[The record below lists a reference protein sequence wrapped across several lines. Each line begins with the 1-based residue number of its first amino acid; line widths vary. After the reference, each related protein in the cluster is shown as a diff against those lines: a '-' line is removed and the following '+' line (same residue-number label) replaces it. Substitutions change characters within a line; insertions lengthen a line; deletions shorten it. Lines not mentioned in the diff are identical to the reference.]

1 MTDEQL
7 VSDVLSGIAWI
18 NRAVATKVLDLQ
30 NDRRLSRLTFAV
42 EVGKTFELDYPP
54 ASVLP
59 AGTYE
64 TEVTVDAYVD
74 GSIEGAH
81 GVAWT
86 LRLVRRGEGW
96 GVDRGVTLHAD
107 DARRDV
113 VEGLHPITFDDS
125 AELVAALPA
134 LVDEW
139 LAMEIPTIPLR
150 DTAGR

>member
-7 VSDVLSGIAWI
+7 VSDVLSAIAWI
-18 NRAVATKVLDLQ
+18 NRAVARKVLELQ
-30 NDRRLSRLTFAV
+30 NDRRLSGLTFAV

-54 ASVLP
+54 ASALR

-74 GSIEGAH
+74 GSIERAH
-81 GVAWT
+81 GVPWT
-86 LRLVRRGEGW
+86 LRLLRRGEGW

-107 DARRDV
+107 DERHDV
-113 VEGLHPITFDDS
+113 VEELPPGTFEDS

-139 LAMEIPTIPLR
+139 LAMEIPPIPLR
-150 DTAGR
+150 DSGGR